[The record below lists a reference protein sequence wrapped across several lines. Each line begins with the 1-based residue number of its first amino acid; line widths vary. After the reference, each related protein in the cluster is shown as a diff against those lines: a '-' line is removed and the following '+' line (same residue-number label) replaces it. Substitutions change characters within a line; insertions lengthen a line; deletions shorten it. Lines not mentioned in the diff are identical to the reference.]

1 MLRLRNRSFALAVAL
16 VFPTL
21 PCIGMN
27 EHLIYIGTYTRTD
40 SKGIYALRLNDTTG
54 ELSTPELVAT
64 TANPSFIALSKD
76 RSHLYAVSEGAT
88 FAVPFAVNLAT
99 GKLVPDESRDS
110 GGKAPCYL
118 MVDETEQC
126 LVVAH
131 YHNGIVASL
140 PINKDGS
147 LGPVKSLH
155 QHTGSSVVPERQE
168 SAHVHSANISPNN
181 RHVIVCDLGLDKI
194 FTYELDAATATLTPA
209 ATPFVATVPGA
220 GPRHSAFSTDGRFVF
235 VINELNNTLVSYAY
249 DADTGRLT
257 EKDTQPTLPA
267 DFTGNSST
275 AEVRVHPNGKF
286 VYGSNR
292 GHDSIVVFAVDSGTG
307 KLTPIDHTP
316 SGGRNP
322 RNFNLTPD
330 GKWLIAANQ
339 NSNSIN
345 VFAVDDST
353 GKLTATDHHASVS
366 LPVCVVVAK

>member
-1 MLRLRNRSFALAVAL
+1 M
-16 VFPTL
+16 
-21 PCIGMN
+21 
-27 EHLIYIGTYTRTD
+27 
-40 SKGIYALRLNDTTG
+40 
-54 ELSTPELVAT
+54 
-64 TANPSFIALSKD
+64 
-76 RSHLYAVSEGAT
+76 
-88 FAVPFAVNLAT
+88 
-99 GKLVPDESRDS
+99 
-110 GGKAPCYL
+110 
-118 MVDETEQC
+118 
-126 LVVAH
+126 
-131 YHNGIVASL
+131 
-140 PINKDGS
+140 
-147 LGPVKSLH
+147 
-155 QHTGSSVVPERQE
+155 
-168 SAHVHSANISPNN
+168 
-181 RHVIVCDLGLDKI
+181 
-194 FTYELDAATATLTPA
+194 
-209 ATPFVATVPGA
+209 
-220 GPRHSAFSTDGRFVF
+220 
-235 VINELNNTLVSYAY
+235 VSYAY